1 MVASATTGPVGEAK
15 DAGSAQE
22 FFHQIKRDHERVI
35 RTMERGSLDKLKY
48 DNRLASRKGWID
60 TTDRDSFVDS
70 LPDVGDK
77 VAVPEEPQ
85 ATSGAPEEPAAPAPV
100 VEEPVSQP
108 LNPLSPPF
116 QEVSE

>member
-1 MVASATTGPVGEAK
+1 
-15 DAGSAQE
+15 
-22 FFHQIKRDHERVI
+22 
-35 RTMERGSLDKLKY
+35 MERGSLDKLKY

-60 TTDRDSFVDS
+60 GTDRNAFVDS

-77 VAVPEEPQ
+77 IAVPEEPEPEP
-85 ATSGAPEEPAAPAPV
+85 ASAAPEAPAPPAPV
-100 VEEPVSQP
+100 AEEPVSQP